1 MEEQSFIVRF
11 YRTNG
16 LHPDKVVGTVQA
28 AESGIRLHFK
38 GMDDLWQTMGRLR
51 ELVKNPSHHPDQLLS
66 SQQGQHDTPTSEA
79 RYNTMSLKQ
88 YGVLMG
94 KAIGGKRENGQDTP
108 HYQVQVHSA
117 GVDYRLAVNVK
128 SKGDK
133 PELLYLIADPFE
145 HPLLNRLAELAEGF
159 TPVPSQVGGVAL
171 DFVRGNLFDKDGMRP
186 LPHDLPGPSNDLND
200 RIEHLVARA
209 ISEADAQVFAF
220 GERWG
225 PEAGKEDKIFG
236 FEPGNGVH
244 DIHMNQG
251 NDAAYRKDDG
261 VWQDG
266 GLLFHFPA
274 MQQWVGVFLAFQSQ
288 CWHTDDR
295 TGHTLAGPIT
305 GEPEEPGT
313 ATDKQVRIVA
323 AMVNPTG
330 PDPEVETVLLLNPS
344 PQVIELAGWNIA
356 DQQKR
361 KCPLSGSLPA
371 YGTLTVTLGAGVKL
385 GNSGG
390 LITLLDA
397 NGLKVHGVS
406 YTKEQARKEGW
417 LVVF

>member
-1 MEEQSFIVRF
+1 
-11 YRTNG
+11 
-16 LHPDKVVGTVQA
+16 
-28 AESGIRLHFK
+28 
-38 GMDDLWQTMGRLR
+38 
-51 ELVKNPSHHPDQLLS
+51 
-66 SQQGQHDTPTSEA
+66 
-79 RYNTMSLKQ
+79 MSLKQ
-88 YGVLMG
+88 YGVLVG
-94 KAIGGKRENGQDTP
+94 KATKGEREDGEDTP
-108 HYQVQVHSA
+108 HYQVEVRSA

-133 PELLYLIADPFE
+133 PELLYLVADPFE
-145 HPLLNRLAELAEGF
+145 HPILNRLAELAEGF
-159 TPVPSQVGGVAL
+159 TLVPSQMGGAAL
-171 DFVRGNLFDKDGMRP
+171 DFVRGNLFDKDEMRT
-186 LPHDLPGPSNDLND
+186 LPHNLPGPSNDLND

-209 ISEADAQVFAF
+209 ISEQDAQVFAF

-225 PEAGKEDKIFG
+225 PEADLKDKIFS
-236 FEPGNGVH
+236 FKPGNGVH

-266 GLLFHFPA
+266 GLLFHFPSTR
-274 MQQWVGVFLAFQSQ
+274 QWVGVFLAFQSQ
-288 CWHTDDR
+288 SWHTDDE
-295 TGHTLAGPIT
+295 TGHALGGDEDKT
-305 GEPEEPGT
+305 
-313 ATDKQVRIVA
+313 TDKQVRIVA
-323 AMVNPTG
+323 AMVNPDG

-344 PQVIELAGWNIA
+344 PQAIDLSGWQIA

-371 YGTLTVTLGAGVKL
+371 HGTVSVPLGAGVKL

-390 LITLLDA
+390 LITLLDS

-406 YTKEQARKEGW
+406 YTKIQAREEDW

>member
-1 MEEQSFIVRF
+1 MEEQSFIVGF
-11 YRTNG
+11 YRTHG

-28 AESGIRLHFK
+28 PESTVRLNFNGMSGLWQAMIRLH
-38 GMDDLWQTMGRLR
+38 DISTSQT
-51 ELVKNPSHHPDQLLS
+51 
-66 SQQGQHDTPTSEA
+66 

-88 YGVLMG
+88 YGVLVG
-94 KAIGGKRENGQDTP
+94 KATAGKREDGEDTP
-108 HYQVQVHSA
+108 HYQVKVRSA

-133 PELLYLIADPFE
+133 PELLYLVADPFE
-145 HPLLNRLAELAEGF
+145 HPILNRLAGLAEGF
-159 TPVPSQVGGVAL
+159 TLVPSQAGGVAL
-171 DFVRGNLFDKDGMRP
+171 DFVRGNLFDKDGMRT
-186 LPHDLPGPSNDLND
+186 LPHNLPGPSNDLND

-209 ISEADAQVFAF
+209 ISEQDAQVFAF

-225 PEAGKEDKIFG
+225 PEQDLKDKIFG
-236 FEPGNGVH
+236 FKPGNGVH

-266 GLLFHFPA
+266 GLLFHFPSTR
-274 MQQWVGVFLAFQSQ
+274 QWVGVFLAFQSQ
-288 CWHTDDR
+288 SWHTDDQ
-295 TGHTLAGPIT
+295 TGHTI
-305 GEPEEPGT
+305 EEDDDQI
-313 ATDKQVRIVA
+313 TDKQVRIIA
-323 AMVNPTG
+323 AMVNPAG

-344 PQVIELAGWNIA
+344 PQAIDLSGWQIA

-361 KCPLSGSLPA
+361 KCPLSGRLPA
-371 YGTLTVTLGAGVKL
+371 HGTISVQLGAGVKL

-390 LITLLDA
+390 LITLLD
-397 NGLKVHGVS
+397 NTGIKVHGVS
-406 YTKEQARKEGW
+406 YTKIQAREEGW

>member
-1 MEEQSFIVRF
+1 MNKLLLDISSVASGFTVPTGCIQTR
-11 YRTNG
+11 
-16 LHPDKVVGTVQA
+16 LVGTVQT
-28 AESGIRLHFK
+28 AESGVRLNFSGMNGLWQAMIRLH
-38 GMDDLWQTMGRLR
+38 DIST
-51 ELVKNPSHHPDQLLS
+51 
-66 SQQGQHDTPTSEA
+66 SQA

-88 YGVLMG
+88 YGVLVG
-94 KAIGGKRENGQDTP
+94 KATAGKREDGQDTP
-108 HYQVQVHSA
+108 HYQVQVRSA

-145 HPLLNRLAELAEGF
+145 HPILNRLAGLAEGF
-159 TPVPSQVGGVAL
+159 TLIPSQAGGAAL
-171 DFVRGNLFDKDGMRP
+171 DFVRGNLFDKDGMRT
-186 LPHDLPGPSNDLND
+186 LPHNLPGPSNDLND

-209 ISEADAQVFAF
+209 ISEQDAQVFAF

-225 PEAGKEDKIFG
+225 PEQDLKDKIFG
-236 FEPGNGVH
+236 FKPGNGIH

-266 GLLFHFPA
+266 GLLFHFPSTR
-274 MQQWVGVFLAFQSQ
+274 QWVGVFLAFQSQ
-288 CWHTDDR
+288 SWHTDDQ
-295 TGHTLAGPIT
+295 TGHALEGDEDKT
-305 GEPEEPGT
+305 
-313 ATDKQVRIVA
+313 TDKQVRIVA
-323 AMVNPTG
+323 AMVNPAG

-344 PQVIELAGWNIA
+344 PQAIDLNGWHIA

-371 YGTLTVTLGAGVKL
+371 HGTVSVQLGAGVKL

-390 LITLLDA
+390 LITLLDMK
-397 NGLKVHGVS
+397 GLKVHGVS
-406 YTKEQARKEGW
+406 YTKVQAREEDW